1 MSDTDLSYT
10 ATTRRAELDG
20 LGIHYNEAG
29 EGPVCVLLHGAGPGV
44 SGWANFA
51 DSLPA
56 FAQHFRTL
64 IVDQPGFGA
73 SDGRDFEGD
82 YFSHSARTLAALL
95 DHLGIEKA
103 HLVGNSLGGG
113 TAARFA
119 LDFPDRADRLALM
132 GPGGMTTRMFTP
144 EPTLG
149 HTRLYDFNAPPGPS
163 VDKLEVFMKG
173 MVFDPSYVTD
183 EMIADRFERSQ
194 RPEAAVNFERMRV
207 SFLSGEGLTR
217 GQLWREAAQLTHETL
232 MIWGR
237 EDLVNPYD
245 GGLFAFSQM
254 PNASFHVMSRCG
266 HWAQTERARE
276 FNRVVI
282 GHLLDA

>member
-1 MSDTDLSYT
+1 MSADFSYH
-10 ATTRRAELDG
+10 ATTGRAELDG

-29 EGPVCVLLHGAGPGV
+29 DGPVCVLLHGAGPGV
-44 SGWANFA
+44 SGWANFEHT
-51 DSLPA
+51 LPV

-64 IVDQPGFGA
+64 VVDQPGFGA

-82 YFSHSARTLAALL
+82 YFTHAADTVVALL

-113 TAARFA
+113 TAARLA
-119 LDFPDRADRLALM
+119 LDHPDRADRLALM

-149 HTRLYDFNAPPGPS
+149 HTRLYDFSAPPGPT
-163 VDKLEVFMKG
+163 VEKLAVFMNG
-173 MVFDPSYVTD
+173 MVYDESFVTE
-183 EMIADRFERSQ
+183 EMVADRFERSQ
-194 RPEAAVNFERMRV
+194 RPGAAENFERMRT
-207 SFLSGEGLTR
+207 SFLTDEGAIR
-217 GQLWREAAQLTHETL
+217 GQLWREASKLQHETL
-232 MIWGR
+232 LIWGR

-266 HWAQTERARE
+266 HWAQIERARE
-276 FNRVVI
+276 FNRVVL
-282 GHLLDA
+282 GHLLDS